1 MLLGAALLRFHAEAI
16 AAIAAKTDEEIP
28 QGLSKA
34 ALIAQFEAL
43 VLTHFRSTADGGCGS
58 FSVTSPCRSGDSRY
72 AFSMDFNIPSG
83 NVVADLDEAHQIM
96 GFEAISVG
104 AMHDIQCQLDTVS
117 WVTRMRIGTMSGE
130 RAVIRR
136 ARQAD
141 ADGTARVHIASAD
154 DALAPLARQW
164 PASDINRRTE
174 QWVKSL
180 QAVGRLDMVATVADQ
195 VVGFIGGGPP
205 RQQDIPGAVEIYVIH
220 VLPTHRCAGVG
231 GQLWESP
238 ARLCVAPL
246 SRLSISRHLPS
257 SLAAPSTTFV
267 VGRCSPVLSEPFTVA
282 RSRTLLIIGPPESP
296 TNVAPD
302 EAQRNVPLKQWA
314 PEAELPVVTAARQQL
329 QSRCAPSGAHRRVPA
344 ANRSPSSHASGSSSG
359 RVRWSGLRSTAL

>member
-231 GQLWESP
+231 GQLWDVTCTTLRGP
-238 ARLCVAPL
+238 ALAPL
-246 SRLSISRHLPS
+246 YL
-257 SLAAPSTTFV
+257 
-267 VGRCSPVLSEPFTVA
+267 E
-282 RSRTLLIIGPPESP
+282 TL
-296 TNVAPD
+296 
-302 EAQRNVPLKQWA
+302 
-314 PEAELPVVTAARQQL
+314 AELPCCAFYDVRGGEVLTRAVGTFYGGEVTHLAYYWPAGK
-329 QSRCAPSGAHRRVPA
+329 PHERRP
-344 ANRSPSSHASGSSSG
+344 
-359 RVRWSGLRSTAL
+359 